1 MKDISKDYSI
11 LPRKTPSLSFTLLFV
26 LRLYWSL
33 RFKRCISRSSYVLED
48 KTLKSKTSKGIK
60 RSCNQQCWLKLDHNV
75 GCVNESLMVN
85 DHGDLKRA
93 LLEKNFIYSSY
104 YCYILSKYLDHKP
117 YFKSSDPFSADSF
130 MTASDASSTFCKQ
143 PLRAANVAAN
153 DNPPAKAEPTN
164 GTKRTYSSMLDSRA

>member
-75 GCVNESLMVN
+75 GCVNESLMGN
-85 DHGDLKRA
+85 DHGVLKKSLIRKEFYLEF
-93 LLEKNFIYSSY
+93 LLLLHLIE
-104 YCYILSKYLDHKP
+104 IL
-117 YFKSSDPFSADSF
+117 
-130 MTASDASSTFCKQ
+130 
-143 PLRAANVAAN
+143 
-153 DNPPAKAEPTN
+153 
-164 GTKRTYSSMLDSRA
+164 